1 MKSLI
6 QCSKTGSIAIHMN
19 SDFATPA
26 GTDNE
31 NKRTETGDPDSS
43 RSIAVDSDCDGKG
56 KTPERQKTETS
67 IVLAARNG
75 ITEMIEEILENFPIT
90 IHDKSEGKNIVL
102 LAVENRQPHVLQLLL
117 KQKISVKDKLIHE
130 MDTEGNNALHLAAKF
145 GQHKPWQIPG
155 AALQMQWEIKWYA
168 FVKKNMPEHFSYQ
181 LNKVK
186 DKKEEKNQTPDEIFN
201 NTHEALV
208 EQGGRWLIKTSESYS
223 VVAALVAT
231 VAFATSTTIPG
242 ELNDNTGI
250 PNLENKPGLTIF
262 AISSLIALC
271 FSITSLFS
279 FLAILTSRYQKKEF
293 HRDLPMKLLLG
304 LTSLF
309 VSITSMLVSFCAG
322 HFFTLENKLRDKAFP
337 IYAVT
342 LLPIIFFAIAQFPL
356 YFEILMA
363 TFKKMPQASYKA
375 ISL

>member
-1 MKSLI
+1 
-6 QCSKTGSIAIHMN
+6 
-19 SDFATPA
+19 
-26 GTDNE
+26 
-31 NKRTETGDPDSS
+31 
-43 RSIAVDSDCDGKG
+43 
-56 KTPERQKTETS
+56 
-67 IVLAARNG
+67 
-75 ITEMIEEILENFPIT
+75 
-90 IHDKSEGKNIVL
+90 
-102 LAVENRQPHVLQLLL
+102 
-117 KQKISVKDKLIHE
+117 
-130 MDTEGNNALHLAAKF
+130 
-145 GQHKPWQIPG
+145 
-155 AALQMQWEIKWYA
+155 
-168 FVKKNMPEHFSYQ
+168 MPEHFSYQ

-201 NTHEALV
+201 NTHEALA
-208 EQGGRWLIKTSESYS
+208 EQGGRSLIKISESYS
-223 VVAALVAT
+223 AVAALVAT
-231 VAFATSTTIPG
+231 VAFAASTTIPG
-242 ELNDNTGI
+242 
-250 PNLENKPGLTIF
+250 ENKPGLTIF

-356 YFEILMA
+356 YFDFLMA